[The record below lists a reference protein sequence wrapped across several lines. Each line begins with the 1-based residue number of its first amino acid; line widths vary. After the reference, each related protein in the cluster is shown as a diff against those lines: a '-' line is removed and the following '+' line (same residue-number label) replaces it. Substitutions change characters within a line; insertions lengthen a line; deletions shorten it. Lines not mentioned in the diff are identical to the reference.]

1 MADEMRGEVK
11 EDILSILSDAIKAI
25 EQNDIQ
31 QLRDISDH
39 TVHDASIFQDKYS
52 TSIAVIIYSLAKV
65 FQKHQ
70 YRHFKEWDI
79 FYKRCLSDL
88 RKSEQVLLKNDVNA
102 FDQKIKD
109 LYKTISTLEHKFGLY
124 ITEVLNQA
132 QIKKGGKVYEHGISA
147 GRAAELLGVTPWELM
162 TYLGQT
168 KIIDT
173 MPVTTKSVKERLKF
187 TKKLFKKE

>member
-1 MADEMRGEVK
+1 MTDEMREEVR

-25 EQNDIQ
+25 EQNDTQ
-31 QLRDISDH
+31 QLMEISDH

-52 TSIAVIIYSLAKV
+52 TSIAVIIYSLSKI

-70 YRHFKEWDI
+70 YRHFKEWDR

-88 RKSEQVLLKNDVNA
+88 KKSEQALLKKDVSA

-132 QIKKGGKVYEHGISA
+132 QIKKSGKVYEHGISA
-147 GRAAELLGVTPWELM
+147 GRAAELLGITPWELM

-173 MPVTTKSVKERLKF
+173 MPVPTKSVKERLKF